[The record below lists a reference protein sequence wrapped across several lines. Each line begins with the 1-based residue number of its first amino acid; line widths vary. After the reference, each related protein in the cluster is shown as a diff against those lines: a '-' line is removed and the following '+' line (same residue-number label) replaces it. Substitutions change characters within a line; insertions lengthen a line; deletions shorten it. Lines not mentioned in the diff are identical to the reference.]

1 MGRAVC
7 TFGDRTERAANK
19 GKAAFSAFGAVV
31 KGIITTQILNR
42 AWQFLAQGVRDA
54 TTEFIAFDKAVTEA
68 GSKFTVPIRHGTVEF
83 ERLSKEIMRINKGSE
98 FAFSD
103 AAKGVELLAAA
114 GFNANQAIALL
125 PTTIDLA
132 TTSGGDMAQAV
143 SIAADSLGA
152 FGLMTQDTAQL
163 TTNITRVADV
173 FSTAVNQSNA
183 ELTDIFASAKFAG
196 PVFRMAGQ
204 SLETFTAAASAMA
217 MAGIK
222 GDMAGTTLRQSILA
236 LQKPSKQ
243 SAAMLKKMGV
253 TISDKNRNMRDFLD
267 ILKDIGIATD
277 KMGTS
282 AKGAALATIFEQR
295 AVSGV
300 AALLQAGDAN
310 LRKYRMELEK
320 SGNAAKDMADR
331 MRQSLGI
338 QLQVLKNNLMLV
350 GLQVVDTLQKK
361 FPNALADVKK
371 AIESISAEKISAGID
386 ESAFAIETLG
396 EVVKKN
402 QDALIFMVKLGAAI
416 WVIARAQKAWNIA
429 MKANPLL
436 MAVAGTVAWISVIK
450 TIRSEW
456 GFVYNMISE
465 TVTAIHLKFVKLGR
479 AMAEALGMDTGKHDK
494 LIAELEGKKYIPTPG
509 SVTDRS
515 PEANR
520 QKAEK
525 LRVENYFNRKKEKE
539 TGAYYD
545 GDQNAPYPADAPQSV
560 YAAPNAAQV
569 AATGGWQ
576 GTLDIKGAPAGST
589 LDQKHTGAPR
599 LDAALLGANP

>member
-1 MGRAVC
+1 MGRAVG

-68 GSKFTVPIRHGTVEF
+68 GSKFTVPIRHGTIEF
-83 ERLSKEIMRINKGSE
+83 ERLSKEIMRINKGTE

-183 ELTDIFASAKFAG
+183 ELVDIFESAKFAG

-222 GDMAGTTLRQSILA
+222 GDMAGTTLRQAILA

-243 SAAMLKKMGV
+243 SAEMLKNMGV
-253 TISDKNRNMRDFLD
+253 SISDKDGNMRDFFD
-267 ILKDIGIATD
+267 ILKDIGASTD

-310 LRKYRMELEK
+310 LRKYRSELEK
-320 SGNAAKDMADR
+320 SGNAARDMADR

-338 QLQVLKNNLMLV
+338 QLQVLKNNLMRI
-350 GLQVVDTLQKK
+350 GLEAVDALQKK
-361 FPNALADVKK
+361 FPNALEDAK
-371 AIESISAEKISAGID
+371 AAIAGFDTEKIKGVVD
-386 ESAFAIETLG
+386 DVVFAIETLG

-402 QDALIFMVKLGAAI
+402 QDALLFMAALGAAI
-416 WVIARAQKAWNIA
+416 WVVAKAQVAWNIA

-436 MAVAGTVAWISVIK
+436 MLVAGVVAWISVIK
-450 TIRSEW
+450 TLKDEW
-456 GFVYNMISE
+456 GFVSNMFKE
-465 TVTAIHLKFVKLGR
+465 TITAIQLKFMGMER
-479 AMAEALGMDTGKHDK
+479 AMRSALNMDTTAIDK
-494 LIAELEGKKYIPTPG
+494 RIAEMSGKPSEKTPEQKRWAD
-509 SVTDRS
+509 TYER
-515 PEANR
+515 ANR
-520 QKAEK
+520 PYSEEELSGTDYGGKPTEP
-525 LRVENYFNRKKEKE
+525 
-539 TGAYYD
+539 GAT
-545 GDQNAPYPADAPQSV
+545 PYT
-560 YAAPNAAQV
+560 APNAAQV
-569 AATGGWQ
+569 GAAGGWK
-576 GTLDIKGAPAGST
+576 GTLNIKGAPAGST
-589 LDQKHTGAPR
+589 LEQKHTGAPR